1 CLHARH
7 AGARLLLG
15 VEAEQGGEHA
25 RPRAPERPEQDVVEE
40 RRVEQQV
47 RVLERARDAAAAVVE
62 GARPGEVH
70 AAEPDGARRGP
81 LEAGDQ
87 VERRGLAGA
96 VGTDEPE
103 DLAGSDREAE
113 VADGLQAPEALA
125 EALDLQQGPGA
136 GATGPRRGQPGP
148 ARERRPAPRQGPG
161 DD

>member
-1 CLHARH
+1 
-7 AGARLLLG
+7 
-15 VEAEQGGEHA
+15 
-25 RPRAPERPEQDVVEE
+25 
-40 RRVEQQV
+40 
-47 RVLERARDAAAAVVE
+47 
-62 GARPGEVH
+62 PGEVH

-148 ARERRPAPRQGPG
+148 ARERRPAPRQEPG
-161 DD
+161 DDGPQTLGGEVEDPEQEKAERDDLVVAAAPE